1 MELYIV
7 LGRQIKIKEIWKDV
21 KGYEGLYKVSNTGK
35 VYSIISNKILKS
47 PTCKTGYCI
56 VVLWKNKKPRS
67 FRLHRIVAENFLS
80 NKNDYPVVNHKDGD
94 KTNNKL
100 DNLEYCTYSYNEKH
114 AYKNGLKEPR
124 GKAILQYDLDGNFIA
139 EWKSSNEAGRALK
152 LNASNINS
160 CCNGRKQHS
169 RVGKYR
175 FKFKV

>member
-1 MELYIV
+1 M
-7 LGRQIKIKEIWKDV
+7 
-21 KGYEGLYKVSNTGK
+21 
-35 VYSIISNKILKS
+35 
-47 PTCKTGYCI
+47 
-56 VVLWKNKKPRS
+56 
-67 FRLHRIVAENFLS
+67 
-80 NKNDYPVVNHKDGD
+80 NHKDGD

-114 AYKNGLKEPR
+114 AYQNGLKEPK